1 MGYTDRVEVIV
12 GAEAVK
18 WLKRQPTETQA
29 AVLALLTYLRL
40 STYAELSEP
49 RAKPLLR
56 SRHRGAAWELRDL
69 SLAPERHL
77 RVLVYIH
84 GGELAWVAEMGDKTG
99 NWQSWYEVAIPTA
112 DQRYDDFLRRR
123 STEGTQP

>member
-1 MGYTDRVEVIV
+1 MEVIV
-12 GAEAVK
+12 GAAAVK
-18 WLKRQPTETQA
+18 WLRRQPVETQA
-29 AVLALLTYLRL
+29 AVLALLAYVRR

-49 RAKPLLR
+49 RAKPLTT

-69 SLAPERHL
+69 SLAPQRHL

-84 GGELAWVAEMGDKTG
+84 GHELAWVADVGDKTG

-112 DQRYDDFLRRR
+112 DQRYDDFRRRR
-123 STEGTQP
+123 SAEGTQP